1 MRQEIEIAFSAPQ
14 HDGHKA
20 NPPHCEFLF
29 GAAAYSV
36 SVVVLFPL
44 YKTIFFQQLDGIPW
58 IQALIRYRIE
68 GIRMAYRGV
77 LPPLL
82 QRASS
87 GALMFGVQSSSERFL
102 VNHPATFNYSP
113 TLHKIVSSALAGWSE
128 AVLMPFERVQT
139 LLQNK
144 DYHDRYKNT
153 FHALINVTSNHG
165 VKELYRGL
173 SPVLVR
179 NSAANGLY
187 FCGHKWLNDI
197 RVRRTCESTMERSL
211 WNFALGGILGGTIG
225 MVTFPLNVIKTRM
238 QSNVGGSFNGF
249 RPTLVSLVYEDSDKP
264 NILRLFRGVPANFI
278 RSVFSWGLITMTFHF
293 LLEIN
298 SMIC

>member
-1 MRQEIEIAFSAPQ
+1 MRQGIEISHPSPQ
-14 HDGHKA
+14 HDHKA
-20 NPPHCEFLF
+20 DHPHYEFLF
-29 GAAAYSV
+29 GAAAYSI

-58 IQALIRYRIE
+58 VQALIRYRVE

-87 GALMFGVQSSSERFL
+87 GSLMFGVQSSTERL
-102 VNHPATFNYSP
+102 LISHPATFNYP
-113 TLHKIVSSALAGWSE
+113 PVLQKIVSSALAGWSE
-128 AVLMPFERVQT
+128 AILMPFERVQT

-144 DYHDRYKNT
+144 DYQDWYKNT
-153 FHALINVTSNHG
+153 FHALIKVTSNH
-165 VKELYRGL
+165 
-173 SPVLVR
+173 VR
-179 NSAANGLY
+179 NSVANGLY

-197 RVRRTCESTMERSL
+197 RVRRASESTVERSL

-225 MVTFPLNVIKTRM
+225 VITFPLNVMKTRM
-238 QSNVGGSFNGF
+238 QSNVGGCFIGF
-249 RPTLVSLVYEDSDKP
+249 RPTFISLVYEDSDKP

-278 RSVFSWGLITMTFHF
+278 RSVFSWGLITMTYHF
-293 LLEIN
+293 LLEMN
-298 SMIC
+298 STIC